1 MRPAAFSMLF
11 LGLLLCGCASTAGRH
26 TDPRDPFERFNRA
39 SFALNDRLDRAIAR
53 PVARGYV
60 RVVPRVARTGVSN
73 FFSNLKQPAV
83 FLSDLLQ
90 GKPRPAAH
98 DLGRF
103 LLNSTLGFGGLLD
116 PATEAGLDRNDED
129 FGQTLGRWGVHTGP
143 YLVIPVFGPRTLR
156 DGFGDLVDQLADPV
170 YYIEEDKV
178 RWSLRSVKL
187 LDQRVR
193 LLGTEQILNRAFDRY
208 AFVRNAY
215 LQRRAYLIRDGASD
229 EGSSDD
235 LETPDEPAD

>member
-1 MRPAAFSMLF
+1 M
-11 LGLLLCGCASTAGRH
+11 
-26 TDPRDPFERFNRA
+26 
-39 SFALNDRLDRAIAR
+39 
-53 PVARGYV
+53 
-60 RVVPRVARTGVSN
+60 TGVQTCALPI
-73 FFSNLKQPAV
+73 F
-83 FLSDLLQ
+83 
-90 GKPRPAAH
+90 
-98 DLGRF
+98 
-103 LLNSTLGFGGLLD
+103 GFGGLLD

-129 FGQTLGRWGVHTGP
+129 FGQTLGRWGVHAGP

-178 RWSLRSVKL
+178 RWSLRGVKL
-187 LDQRVR
+187 LDQRAR

>member
-39 SFALNDRLDRAIAR
+39 SFAFNDRLDRAIAR

-73 FFSNLKQPAV
+73 FFSNLKQPVV

-116 PATEAGLDRNDED
+116 PATDAGLDRNDED
-129 FGQTLGRWGVHTGP
+129 FGQTLGRWGVHAGP

-156 DGFGDLVDQLADPV
+156 DGFGDLIDQLADPV

-178 RWSLRSVKL
+178 RWSLRGVKL
-187 LDQRVR
+187 LDQRAR